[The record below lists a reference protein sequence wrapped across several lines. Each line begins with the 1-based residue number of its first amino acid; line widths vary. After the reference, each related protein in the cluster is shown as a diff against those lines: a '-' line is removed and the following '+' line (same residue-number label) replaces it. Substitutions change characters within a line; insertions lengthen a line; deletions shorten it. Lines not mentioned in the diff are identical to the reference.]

1 MEKANQRLNQIS
13 DEVVE
18 LTKSLE
24 FTQAGVKEEITKIKD
39 NLNKIK
45 TQIQEFGEDVL
56 HPDYV
61 ANKLIELEDPSRC
74 TTSVLMEL
82 KKSSMK
88 HGADKKKNYRRLSK
102 KNYVLRMHWNSI
114 AVIE

>member
-18 LTKSLE
+18 LTKSLA

-88 HGADKKKNYRRLSK
+88 HGADKKKNYRRLSN
-102 KNYVLRMHWNSI
+102 KN
-114 AVIE
+114 

>member
-1 MEKANQRLNQIS
+1 MEKANQRLNKIS

-18 LTKSLE
+18 LTKSFE
-24 FTQAGVKEEITKIKD
+24 FTQVGVKEEIAKIKD

-61 ANKLIELEDPSRC
+61 TNKLIEFENPSRC
-74 TTSVLMEL
+74 TTSVLMEF
-82 KKSSMK
+82 KKRSMK
-88 HGADKKKNYRRLSK
+88 QWADKKKNYRRLSK
-102 KNYVLRMHWNSI
+102 KN
-114 AVIE
+114 